1 MWCAVMAIHGPDILP
16 ARIQTLATAGGR
28 IGLLGGSFN
37 PAHTAHL
44 HISLIALRRL
54 RLDAVWWLVSPQN
67 PLKPALGMA
76 TLERRLARARDVAR
90 HPKIEVSAIE
100 SALGTRYSVD
110 TVSALQSR
118 FPAARF
124 VWIMGG
130 DSLASFHRW
139 RRWEQLFNMV
149 PIAVVARPGVTI
161 AALSSPAAIRFQPD
175 RIRDD
180 ARLAN
185 MTAPAWVFLQERLH
199 ATSAT
204 AIRRS
209 GAWE

>member
-1 MWCAVMAIHGPDILP
+1 MAIHGPEILP
-16 ARIQTLATAGGR
+16 ARIHTLATAGGR

-37 PAHTAHL
+37 PAHSAHL

-90 HPKIEVSAIE
+90 HPKIDVSAIE

-110 TVSALQSR
+110 TVAVLQSR

-139 RRWEQLFNMV
+139 RRWEHLFSMV
-149 PIAVVARPGVTI
+149 PIAVVARPGFTI
-161 AALSSPAAIRFQPD
+161 AALSSPAAVRFKSQCVQD
-175 RIRDD
+175 E
-180 ARLAN
+180 AGLADL
-185 MTAPAWVFLQERLH
+185 TAPAWVFLQERLD

-209 GAWE
+209 GSWQ

>member
-1 MWCAVMAIHGPDILP
+1 MAIHGPDILP

-37 PAHTAHL
+37 PAHSAHL

-54 RLDAVWWLVSPQN
+54 QLDAVWWLVSPQN
-67 PLKPALGMA
+67 PLKPVEGMA
-76 TLERRLARARDVAR
+76 TLARRLARAREIAQ

-100 SALGTRYSVD
+100 AALGTRYSVD
-110 TVSALQSR
+110 TVAALQSR
-118 FPAARF
+118 FPSARF

-139 RRWEQLFNMV
+139 RRWEQLFRML
-149 PIAVVARPGVTI
+149 PIAVVARPGFTI
-161 AALSSPAAIRFQPD
+161 AALSSPAAIRFRPD
-175 RIRDD
+175 RDQHD
-180 ARLAN
+180 MRLADLA
-185 MTAPAWVFLQERLH
+185 APAWVFLQERLD

-209 GAWE
+209 GSWQ

>member
-1 MWCAVMAIHGPDILP
+1 MAIHGPDILP
-16 ARIQTLATAGGR
+16 ARIHTLATAGGR

-76 TLERRLARARDVAR
+76 TLERRLARAREVAR
-90 HPKIEVSAIE
+90 HPKVEVSAIE

-139 RRWEQLFNMV
+139 RRWEQLFGMV
-149 PIAVVARPGVTI
+149 PIAVVARPGFTI
-161 AALSSPAAIRFQPD
+161 AALSSPAAIRFQSD
-175 RIRDD
+175 RVRNETG
-180 ARLAN
+180 LAD
-185 MTAPAWVFLQERLH
+185 MTAPAWMFLQERLD

>member
-1 MWCAVMAIHGPDILP
+1 MAIHGPDILP
-16 ARIQTLATAGGR
+16 ARIHTLATAGGR

-76 TLERRLARARDVAR
+76 TLERRLARAREVAR

-139 RRWEQLFNMV
+139 RRWGQLFSMV
-149 PIAVVARPGVTI
+149 PIAVVARPGFTI
-161 AALSSPAAIRFQPD
+161 AALSSPAAIRFRPD
-175 RIRDD
+175 RVRDD
-180 ARLAN
+180 ARLAD
-185 MTAPAWVFLQERLH
+185 MTAPAWVFLQERLD

>member
-16 ARIQTLATAGGR
+16 ARIHTLATAGGR

-67 PLKPALGMA
+67 PLKPVLGMA
-76 TLERRLARARDVAR
+76 SLERRLARAREVAL
-90 HPKIEVSAIE
+90 HPKIEVSAVE

-118 FPAARF
+118 FPVARF

-130 DSLASFHRW
+130 DSLASFHLW
-139 RRWEQLFNMV
+139 RRWEQLFSMV
-149 PIAVVARPGVTI
+149 PIAIVARPGFTI

-175 RIRDD
+175 RVRDD
-180 ARLAN
+180 AGLAD
-185 MTAPAWVFLQERLH
+185 MAAPAWVFLQERLD